1 VTEKSD
7 RTNLRARWPLR
18 AIAAS
23 LALHAVLA
31 VLVVNLSGDRA
42 FVPQKPPTIRVQ
54 LLPPQV
60 PPAIEPESS
69 ESELAHE
76 PEPEQPS
83 PAEHALA
90 DAVPPHSQARDTIVE
105 PDLQVAEDSE
115 SEPRPGLAA
124 EILRTLAEQI
134 AEQTAGK
141 NNSGHGLPPRQVP
154 WSERGEAIRGLPG
167 MRGWLSAHVGP
178 VTPQSEAWK
187 ENDGSSR
194 GLYVLADGTV
204 ICTHRR
210 APTIDE
216 MMNPWKSLAVTMAR
230 ICGRERPAP
239 VDYSNPRLQPPPRL
253 VNDQR

>member
-1 VTEKSD
+1 MTEKRD
-7 RTNLRARWPLR
+7 HRDLRARWPLR

-31 VLVVNLSGDRA
+31 VVVVNLSGDRA
-42 FVPQKPPTIRVQ
+42 FVPQQPPTIRVQ
-54 LLPPQV
+54 LLPPQA
-60 PPAIEPESS
+60 PPATAPESP

-76 PEPEQPS
+76 PEPELPP

-90 DAVPPHSQARDTIVE
+90 DAVPPDSQARDSAAE

-124 EILRTLAEQI
+124 EILRTITEQI
-134 AEQTAGK
+134 AGQ
-141 NNSGHGLPPRQVP
+141 NDSGHDLPLRQVP

-178 VTPQSEAWK
+178 VTPQSDAWK

-194 GLYVLADGTV
+194 GRYVLADGTV

-216 MMNPWKSLAVTMAR
+216 VMNPWKSTIVTMAR
-230 ICGRERPAP
+230 ICGRERPAE
-239 VDYSNPRLQPPPRL
+239 VDYSNPRVQPPPGRAAP
-253 VNDQR
+253 